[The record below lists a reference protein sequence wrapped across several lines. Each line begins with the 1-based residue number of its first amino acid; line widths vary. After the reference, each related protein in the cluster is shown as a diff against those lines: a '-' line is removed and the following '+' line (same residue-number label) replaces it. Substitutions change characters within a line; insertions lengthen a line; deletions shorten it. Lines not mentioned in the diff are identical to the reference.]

1 MTTPTSSPET
11 SSCCDAANGDA
22 MTNALFRLLRLKTTP
37 VAMKLF
43 EDVQDMLA
51 VPRIRRPSAIHTA
64 DQIVGQ
70 AARMGHTIGITADDL
85 VGPQCS
91 AVLGLTPRDDTF
103 GKGEPF
109 VGVWFATPE
118 DAAAHQKAMHCV
130 PHGRYQ
136 AMAVSPLNTGRLVD
150 ADIALVYANPA
161 QMILLINGLQWA
173 GYRKLEWGAVGE
185 SACSDSWGRALATGE
200 PSLAL
205 PCFPERRYGG
215 VADDELLMALK
226 PEQLA
231 RAIDGLERLSANG
244 LRYPIPPYGV
254 QMDVRAGM
262 ARSYSPKAG

>member
-1 MTTPTSSPET
+1 MTKPAPSINATLQREADHDSKLTE
-11 SSCCDAANGDA
+11 
-22 MTNALFRLLRLKTTP
+22 ALFRLLRLKTTP
-37 VAMKLF
+37 VVMKLF
-43 EDVQDMLA
+43 ERVEDMLA

-70 AARMGHTIGITADDL
+70 AARMGHTVGITADDL

-91 AVLGLTPRDDTF
+91 VVLGLTPRDDTF
-103 GKGEPF
+103 NKGEPF
-109 VGVWFATPE
+109 VGVWFATTD
-118 DAAAHQKAMHCV
+118 DASAHQRAMHCM
-130 PHGRYQ
+130 PHGRYR
-136 AMAVSPLNTGRLVD
+136 AMAVSPLNAGRLLD
-150 ADIALVYANPA
+150 PDIALVYANPA

-215 VADDELLMALK
+215 VADDELLLALK
-226 PEQLA
+226 PAQLA
-231 RAIDGLERLSANG
+231 QAIDGLERLSANG